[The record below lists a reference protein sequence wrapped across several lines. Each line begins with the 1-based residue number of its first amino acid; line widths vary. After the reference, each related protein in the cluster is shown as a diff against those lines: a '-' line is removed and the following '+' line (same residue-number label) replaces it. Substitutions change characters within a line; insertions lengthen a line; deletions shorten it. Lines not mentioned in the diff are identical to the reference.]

1 MAAASSDLHHAHSNK
16 LVLVTAVLFRAG
28 AIAGMARPDRWHVAA
43 GALVLAVTF
52 GMFAAGWIGGGD
64 AKLAAAIGL
73 WFGFDLLLP
82 FLLYASIY
90 GGALTLLIL
99 FGRRY
104 LLPAPLMQ
112 VGWIERLHN
121 EKTGI
126 PYGIALAA
134 AALMVYPQSAVFLG
148 LAG

>member
-1 MAAASSDLHHAHSNK
+1 LFSALMAYAAFSDLLTMRISNK
-16 LVLVTAVLFRAG
+16 LVLVTAAAFFVLAL
-28 AIAGMARPDRWHVAA
+28 IAGLATVQIGWHVAA

-99 FGRRY
+99 F
-104 LLPAPLMQ
+104 
-112 VGWIERLHN
+112 
-121 EKTGI
+121 
-126 PYGIALAA
+126 
-134 AALMVYPQSAVFLG
+134 
-148 LAG
+148 